1 MPNICDTFARN
12 FVPKSFQ
19 KSPNL
24 DTLLPLSKDISEHKM
39 EESHFGGMNGRERER
54 SCYAHPEQRWAQFNK
69 ILLKFVPHRTTS

>member
-39 EESHFGGMNGRERER
+39 EESHFGGMNGREREVVMLTQNKGGHSSTK
-54 SCYAHPEQRWAQFNK
+54 SC
-69 ILLKFVPHRTTS
+69 